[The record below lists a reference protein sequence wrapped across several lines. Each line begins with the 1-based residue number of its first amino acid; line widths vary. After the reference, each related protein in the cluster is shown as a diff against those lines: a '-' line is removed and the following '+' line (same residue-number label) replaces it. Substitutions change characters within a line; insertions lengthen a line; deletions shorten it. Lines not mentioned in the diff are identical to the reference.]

1 MDPIK
6 EAFAR
11 IKDDMISLR
20 EQLNSIQLQLNNIK
34 INPIPQNRQTDKP
47 TDRQTNPQ
55 LAPTQ
60 IPTMT
65 QTDKPTQNYPLSTHN
80 STQTP
85 IQTDKPTQDSPIP
98 THNPTDNWA
107 LEALKGLNLP
117 FSTGNRGVPTDKP
130 TDRQTN
136 QQTDRQSRSE
146 PIKFAQ
152 PIINHPLNDFQ
163 KAQEVLGSLDSIKKE
178 IRLKFKRLT
187 PQEMSVFSTLYLLED
202 QGVEEITYKA
212 IADSLNLSESSIRDY
227 ILKLTS
233 KGIPILKIR
242 QNNKKITLSISP
254 DLKSI
259 TNLTTI
265 NQLRDL

>member
-6 EAFAR
+6 LAFDK
-11 IKDDMISLR
+11 IKDDIFSLKF
-20 EQLNSIQLQLNNIK
+20 EIQQLRQELIELKSKETLN
-34 INPIPQNRQTDKP
+34 P
-47 TDRQTNPQ
+47 TTP
-55 LAPTQ
+55 
-60 IPTMT
+60 
-65 QTDKPTQNYPLSTHN
+65 
-80 STQTP
+80 TQTP
-85 IQTDKPTQDSPIP
+85 AQDYPPTSTPAHFPAMPTPPQTPINQN
-98 THNPTDNWA
+98 TA
-107 LEALKGLNLP
+107 

-136 QQTDRQSRSE
+136 QQTDRQSHNE
-146 PIKFAQ
+146 PIRFAQ
-152 PIINHPLNDFQ
+152 NQIKQPLNDFQ

-202 QGVEEITYKA
+202 QGAEEITYKA

-242 QNNKKITLSISP
+242 QNNKKITLSISQ
-254 DLKSI
+254 DLKNI

-265 NQLRDL
+265 NHLRDL